1 MVSALE
7 YAPCVRH
14 YHDEIP
20 TSELCKVPSIQR
32 SLAEIRGWAA
42 SFETFSA
49 IIVALPIGRIA
60 DHRGQRGVFM
70 VVVAGILMN
79 LTWTLVVLTNLV
91 LPIKLVWASS
101 LFLLVGGGSMNRGNQ
116 TNALISE
123 VALVNLGLFFFIM
136 PALLRIV
143 SKYLKPIP
151 QVLNLGIVRASLLL
165 LLLGSLLLAFAKNSA
180 FLIAATMIYGLGF
193 GARSTLLSLVTSWI
207 DPKQAG
213 TLFSAVFLVEQ
224 IGMLGGGE
232 PLAQNVLGISLG
244 LQDPWKGLP
253 FICTAWI
260 DRNMDVNIE
269 LFRSMPSRT
278 ASRSSSS
285 YFQSSDSQAHLDNTA
300 VRNSLA
306 PRRPQTSLSEY
317 SGYDHSGNST
327 RPNISRPSTV
337 RPGSRPGT
345 ASGRKSRNGTASSIL
360 GLSEAQT
367 IVCAVSEARGV
378 SPAVGIAFVNV
389 SLGEAVIS
397 QICDNQSYVKTIH
410 KIQLSAPSRIL
421 FMTTACPP
429 NNPSSLFSLVQ
440 DLIPDVQIDALER
453 SAWSET
459 EGLEYIHNLAF
470 KDDIEPLKVAT
481 QGKFYAICSL
491 AAAMKYIQQHFSIN
505 FVPHSLRILYRPSE
519 DTMMIDISAI
529 QSLEIMQNIRNSKS
543 KDSLFGLLNHT
554 CTPMGSRMLR
564 SNILQPPTRPDLFI
578 TPRYDALDELTTNE
592 EMFLEIRKGK
602 LIIVPTN
609 ADVQQVEE
617 QINQVLMIKSFL
629 ESIPELHTALGP
641 ANSVLLTKV
650 RELCRPQITSHS
662 LNTIRLTI
670 EADVTYMKSALDL
683 RNQRTFAVKAGIN
696 GMLDVARQTYKEL
709 TEDIH
714 QHIDALNEAHGLDAN
729 LRYDNGR
736 KYWLRLRAAD
746 FDDRPLP
753 DLLINVVRKKDKI
766 ECQTLDLVKL
776 NLRLSDTSNEVV
788 IRSDKVIQ
796 DLLKELRSDVPH
808 LFRVCES
815 VALVDMIT
823 SFAQLATTRDYVKPD
838 LSTTLALKAAR
849 HPVLDKTMNG
859 TFVPNDYYS
868 TEQYCFHIVTG
879 CNMSGKSTYIRAVAL
894 LQIMAQIGSFVPA
907 EYAAFPIIHSI
918 FARVS
923 LDDNIESNLSTFS
936 VEMREMS
943 FILRNIDD
951 KSLAVIDELG
961 RATSNRDG
969 LAIAIAMSEALI
981 LSKASIWFATHYV
994 DLTKVL
1000 ADRPGIL
1007 NLHLAATTS
1016 TTEDGLPHITML
1028 YKATSGAIRGEEHY
1042 GINLARAIGLPQSFI
1057 DKAEEVAKDI
1067 RQKRETTK
1075 RSSESTRL
1083 VARRKLI
1090 LNLQDALRQAKDS
1103 GSEEALPGYLQRLQ
1117 EDFVARMEEVDNM

>member
-1 MVSALE
+1 
-7 YAPCVRH
+7 
-14 YHDEIP
+14 
-20 TSELCKVPSIQR
+20 
-32 SLAEIRGWAA
+32 
-42 SFETFSA
+42 
-49 IIVALPIGRIA
+49 
-60 DHRGQRGVFM
+60 
-70 VVVAGILMN
+70 
-79 LTWTLVVLTNLV
+79 
-91 LPIKLVWASS
+91 
-101 LFLLVGGGSMNRGNQ
+101 
-116 TNALISE
+116 
-123 VALVNLGLFFFIM
+123 
-136 PALLRIV
+136 
-143 SKYLKPIP
+143 
-151 QVLNLGIVRASLLL
+151 
-165 LLLGSLLLAFAKNSA
+165 
-180 FLIAATMIYGLGF
+180 
-193 GARSTLLSLVTSWI
+193 
-207 DPKQAG
+207 
-213 TLFSAVFLVEQ
+213 
-224 IGMLGGGE
+224 
-232 PLAQNVLGISLG
+232 
-244 LQDPWKGLP
+244 
-253 FICTAWI
+253 
-260 DRNMDVNIE
+260 MDVNLE
-269 LFRSMPSRT
+269 LLRSMPSRT

-285 YFQSSDSQAHLDNTA
+285 YFQSSDSQAYLDHTA

-317 SGYDHSGNST
+317 SGYDHSSNSI

-440 DLIPDVQIDALER
+440 DLIPEVQIDALER

-505 FVPHSLRILYRPSE
+505 FMPHSLRIQYRPSE
-519 DTMMIDISAI
+519 DTMMIDISAM

-609 ADVQQVEE
+609 ADVQKVEE

-662 LNTIRLTI
+662 LNTIRQTI

-796 DLLKELRSDVPH
+796 DLLKELRSDIPH

-823 SFAQLATTRDYVKPD
+823 SFAQLATTRNYVKPD

-868 TEQYCFHIVTG
+868 TEQYCYHIVTG

-907 EYAAFPIIHSI
+907 EYAAFSIIHSI

-943 FILRNIDD
+943 FILKNIDD

-981 LSKASIWFATHYV
+981 QSKASVWFATHYV

-1067 RQKRETTK
+1067 RRKRETTK
-1075 RSSESTRL
+1075 RSSESARL

>member
-1 MVSALE
+1 
-7 YAPCVRH
+7 
-14 YHDEIP
+14 
-20 TSELCKVPSIQR
+20 
-32 SLAEIRGWAA
+32 
-42 SFETFSA
+42 
-49 IIVALPIGRIA
+49 
-60 DHRGQRGVFM
+60 
-70 VVVAGILMN
+70 
-79 LTWTLVVLTNLV
+79 
-91 LPIKLVWASS
+91 
-101 LFLLVGGGSMNRGNQ
+101 
-116 TNALISE
+116 
-123 VALVNLGLFFFIM
+123 
-136 PALLRIV
+136 
-143 SKYLKPIP
+143 
-151 QVLNLGIVRASLLL
+151 
-165 LLLGSLLLAFAKNSA
+165 
-180 FLIAATMIYGLGF
+180 
-193 GARSTLLSLVTSWI
+193 
-207 DPKQAG
+207 
-213 TLFSAVFLVEQ
+213 
-224 IGMLGGGE
+224 
-232 PLAQNVLGISLG
+232 
-244 LQDPWKGLP
+244 
-253 FICTAWI
+253 
-260 DRNMDVNIE
+260 MDVNME

-285 YFQSSDSQAHLDNTA
+285 YFQSSDSQAHLDHTV
-300 VRNSLA
+300 VRNSSA

-327 RPNISRPSTV
+327 RPSISRPSTV

-378 SPAVGIAFVNV
+378 SPAVGIAFVNI

-410 KIQLSAPSRIL
+410 KIQLSSPSRIL

-440 DLIPDVQIDALER
+440 DLITDVQIDAMER

-481 QGKFYAICSL
+481 QGKFYAISSL

-505 FVPHSLRILYRPSE
+505 FVPHSLRIQYRPSE

-529 QSLEIMQNIRNSKS
+529 QSLEIMQNVRNPKS

-564 SNILQPPTRPDLFI
+564 SNILQPPTRPDHFI
-578 TPRYDALDELTTNE
+578 TPRFA
-592 EMFLEIRKGK
+592 K
-602 LIIVPTN
+602 LIIFPTN

-662 LNTIRLTI
+662 LNTIRQTI

-714 QHIDALNEAHGLDAN
+714 QHIDALNEAHGLDAS

-859 TFVPNDYYS
+859 IFVPNDYYS

-907 EYAAFPIIHSI
+907 EYAAFSIIHSI

-923 LDDNIESNLSTFS
+923 LDDNIENNLSTFS

-981 LSKASIWFATHYV
+981 QSKASVWFATHYV

-1028 YKATSGAIRGEEHY
+1028 YKATSGAIRGEDHY

-1067 RQKRETTK
+1067 RRKRETTK

-1117 EDFVARMEEVDNM
+1117 EDFVARMEEIDNM

>member
-1 MVSALE
+1 
-7 YAPCVRH
+7 
-14 YHDEIP
+14 
-20 TSELCKVPSIQR
+20 
-32 SLAEIRGWAA
+32 
-42 SFETFSA
+42 
-49 IIVALPIGRIA
+49 
-60 DHRGQRGVFM
+60 
-70 VVVAGILMN
+70 
-79 LTWTLVVLTNLV
+79 
-91 LPIKLVWASS
+91 
-101 LFLLVGGGSMNRGNQ
+101 
-116 TNALISE
+116 
-123 VALVNLGLFFFIM
+123 
-136 PALLRIV
+136 
-143 SKYLKPIP
+143 
-151 QVLNLGIVRASLLL
+151 
-165 LLLGSLLLAFAKNSA
+165 
-180 FLIAATMIYGLGF
+180 
-193 GARSTLLSLVTSWI
+193 
-207 DPKQAG
+207 
-213 TLFSAVFLVEQ
+213 
-224 IGMLGGGE
+224 
-232 PLAQNVLGISLG
+232 
-244 LQDPWKGLP
+244 
-253 FICTAWI
+253 
-260 DRNMDVNIE
+260 MDVNIE
-269 LFRSMPSRT
+269 LLRSMPSRT

-285 YFQSSDSQAHLDNTA
+285 YFQSSDSQTHLDHA
-300 VRNSLA
+300 AALNSFA

-440 DLIPDVQIDALER
+440 ELIPEVQIDAMER

-470 KDDIEPLKVAT
+470 KNDIKPLKVAT
-481 QGKFYAICSL
+481 KGKFYAISSL

-505 FVPHSLRILYRPSE
+505 FVPHSLRIQYRPSE

-578 TPRYDALDELTTNE
+578 TPRNVLGDSQ
-592 EMFLEIRKGK
+592 RQ

-650 RELCRPQITSHS
+650 RELCRPEITSHS
-662 LNTIRLTI
+662 LNIIRQTI

-859 TFVPNDYYS
+859 RFVPNDYYS

-907 EYAAFPIIHSI
+907 EYAAFSIIHTI

-943 FILRNIDD
+943 FILKNIDD

-981 LSKASIWFATHYV
+981 QTKASVWFATHYI

-1028 YKATSGAIRGEEHY
+1028 YKATSGAVRGEEHY

-1067 RQKRETTK
+1067 RRRRETAK

>member
-1 MVSALE
+1 
-7 YAPCVRH
+7 
-14 YHDEIP
+14 
-20 TSELCKVPSIQR
+20 
-32 SLAEIRGWAA
+32 
-42 SFETFSA
+42 
-49 IIVALPIGRIA
+49 
-60 DHRGQRGVFM
+60 
-70 VVVAGILMN
+70 
-79 LTWTLVVLTNLV
+79 
-91 LPIKLVWASS
+91 
-101 LFLLVGGGSMNRGNQ
+101 
-116 TNALISE
+116 
-123 VALVNLGLFFFIM
+123 
-136 PALLRIV
+136 
-143 SKYLKPIP
+143 
-151 QVLNLGIVRASLLL
+151 
-165 LLLGSLLLAFAKNSA
+165 
-180 FLIAATMIYGLGF
+180 
-193 GARSTLLSLVTSWI
+193 
-207 DPKQAG
+207 
-213 TLFSAVFLVEQ
+213 
-224 IGMLGGGE
+224 
-232 PLAQNVLGISLG
+232 
-244 LQDPWKGLP
+244 
-253 FICTAWI
+253 
-260 DRNMDVNIE
+260 MDVNTKR
-269 LFRSMPSRT
+269 FRSMPSRT
-278 ASRSSSS
+278 ATRSSSS
-285 YFQSSDSQAHLDNTA
+285 YFQSSDSQAHLDHTA
-300 VRNSLA
+300 ARSSLA

-360 GLSEAQT
+360 GFSEVQT

-410 KIQLSAPSRIL
+410 KIQLSAPSRII

-429 NNPSSLFSLVQ
+429 NNPSTLFSLIQ
-440 DLIPDVQIDALER
+440 DLIPETQIDAMER

-470 KDDIEPLKVAT
+470 KDDIKPLKVAT
-481 QGKFYAICSL
+481 QGKFYAISSL

-505 FVPHSLRILYRPSE
+505 FVPHSLRIQYRPSE

-529 QSLEIMQNIRNSKS
+529 QSLEIMQNLRNSKS

-564 SNILQPPTRPDLFI
+564 SNMLQPPTRPDLFI

-592 EMFLEIRKGK
+592 EMFLEILPK

-617 QINQVLMIKSFL
+617 QINQVLMIKNFL

-650 RELCRPQITSHS
+650 RELCRPEITSHS
-662 LNTIRLTI
+662 LNTIRQTI

-714 QHIDALNEAHGLDAN
+714 QHIDVLNELHGLDAN

-753 DLLINVVRKKDKI
+753 NLLINVVRKKDKI

-788 IRSDKVIQ
+788 IRSDKVVQ

-815 VALVDMIT
+815 VALVDMIS

-859 TFVPNDYYS
+859 SFVPNDYYS

-907 EYAAFPIIHSI
+907 EYAAFSIIHSI

-981 LSKASIWFATHYV
+981 QSRASVWFATHYI

-1000 ADRPGIL
+1000 TDRPGIL

-1028 YKATSGAIRGEEHY
+1028 YKATSGATRGEEHY

-1067 RQKRETTK
+1067 RRRRETTK

-1090 LNLQDALRQAKDS
+1090 LNLQNALRRARDS
-1103 GSEEALPGYLQRLQ
+1103 GSKEALPGYLQLLQ

>member
-1 MVSALE
+1 
-7 YAPCVRH
+7 
-14 YHDEIP
+14 
-20 TSELCKVPSIQR
+20 
-32 SLAEIRGWAA
+32 
-42 SFETFSA
+42 
-49 IIVALPIGRIA
+49 
-60 DHRGQRGVFM
+60 
-70 VVVAGILMN
+70 
-79 LTWTLVVLTNLV
+79 
-91 LPIKLVWASS
+91 
-101 LFLLVGGGSMNRGNQ
+101 
-116 TNALISE
+116 
-123 VALVNLGLFFFIM
+123 
-136 PALLRIV
+136 
-143 SKYLKPIP
+143 
-151 QVLNLGIVRASLLL
+151 
-165 LLLGSLLLAFAKNSA
+165 
-180 FLIAATMIYGLGF
+180 
-193 GARSTLLSLVTSWI
+193 
-207 DPKQAG
+207 
-213 TLFSAVFLVEQ
+213 
-224 IGMLGGGE
+224 
-232 PLAQNVLGISLG
+232 
-244 LQDPWKGLP
+244 
-253 FICTAWI
+253 
-260 DRNMDVNIE
+260 MDVNTE
-269 LFRSMPSRT
+269 RFRSMPSRT

-285 YFQSSDSQAHLDNTA
+285 YFQSSDSQAHLDHTA
-300 VRNSLA
+300 ARSSLA

-327 RPNISRPSTV
+327 RPNISRPST
-337 RPGSRPGT
+337 
-345 ASGRKSRNGTASSIL
+345 
-360 GLSEAQT
+360 
-367 IVCAVSEARGV
+367 
-378 SPAVGIAFVNV
+378 
-389 SLGEAVIS
+389 
-397 QICDNQSYVKTIH
+397 
-410 KIQLSAPSRIL
+410 IQLSAPSRIL

-429 NNPSSLFSLVQ
+429 NNPSTLFSLIQ
-440 DLIPDVQIDALER
+440 DLIPETQIDAMER

-470 KDDIEPLKVAT
+470 KDDIKPLKVAT
-481 QGKFYAICSL
+481 QGKFYAISSL

-505 FVPHSLRILYRPSE
+505 FVPHSLRIQYRPSE

-529 QSLEIMQNIRNSKS
+529 QSLEIMQNLRNSKS

-564 SNILQPPTRPDLFI
+564 SNMLQPPTRPDLFI

-592 EMFLEIRKGK
+592 EMFLEI
-602 LIIVPTN
+602 
-609 ADVQQVEE
+609 QE

-650 RELCRPQITSHS
+650 RELCRPEITSHS
-662 LNTIRLTI
+662 LNTIRQTI

-714 QHIDALNEAHGLDAN
+714 QHIDVLNEVHGLDAN

-788 IRSDKVIQ
+788 IRSDKVVQ

-815 VALVDMIT
+815 VALVDMIS

-838 LSTTLALKAAR
+838 LSTTPAR

-859 TFVPNDYYS
+859 SFVPNDYYS

-907 EYAAFPIIHSI
+907 EYAAFSIIHSI

-981 LSKASIWFATHYV
+981 QSRASVWFATHYI

-1028 YKATSGAIRGEEHY
+1028 YKATSGATRGEEHY

-1067 RQKRETTK
+1067 RRRRETTK

-1090 LNLQDALRQAKDS
+1090 LNLQDALRRAKDS
-1103 GSEEALPGYLQRLQ
+1103 GSKEALPGYLQLLQ

>member
-1 MVSALE
+1 
-7 YAPCVRH
+7 
-14 YHDEIP
+14 
-20 TSELCKVPSIQR
+20 
-32 SLAEIRGWAA
+32 
-42 SFETFSA
+42 
-49 IIVALPIGRIA
+49 
-60 DHRGQRGVFM
+60 
-70 VVVAGILMN
+70 
-79 LTWTLVVLTNLV
+79 
-91 LPIKLVWASS
+91 
-101 LFLLVGGGSMNRGNQ
+101 
-116 TNALISE
+116 
-123 VALVNLGLFFFIM
+123 
-136 PALLRIV
+136 
-143 SKYLKPIP
+143 
-151 QVLNLGIVRASLLL
+151 
-165 LLLGSLLLAFAKNSA
+165 
-180 FLIAATMIYGLGF
+180 
-193 GARSTLLSLVTSWI
+193 
-207 DPKQAG
+207 
-213 TLFSAVFLVEQ
+213 
-224 IGMLGGGE
+224 
-232 PLAQNVLGISLG
+232 
-244 LQDPWKGLP
+244 
-253 FICTAWI
+253 
-260 DRNMDVNIE
+260 MDVNME

-285 YFQSSDSQAHLDNTA
+285 YFQSSDSQAHLDHTA
-300 VRNSLA
+300 ARNFLA
-306 PRRPQTSLSEY
+306 LRRPQTSLSEY

-337 RPGSRPGT
+337 RPG

-421 FMTTACPP
+421 FMSTACPP
-429 NNPSSLFSLVQ
+429 NNPSTLFSLIQ
-440 DLIPDVQIDALER
+440 DLLPETQIDAMER

-470 KDDIEPLKVAT
+470 KDDIKPLKVAT
-481 QGKFYAICSL
+481 QGKFYAISSL
-491 AAAMKYIQQHFSIN
+491 AAAMKYIQQQFSIN
-505 FVPHSLRILYRPSE
+505 FVPHSLRIQYRPSE

-529 QSLEIMQNIRNSKS
+529 QSLEIMQNIRNPKS
-543 KDSLFGLLNHT
+543 KDSLFAPNS
-554 CTPMGSRMLR
+554 PR
-564 SNILQPPTRPDLFI
+564 SLHHAP
-578 TPRYDALDELTTNE
+578 
-592 EMFLEIRKGK
+592 

-609 ADVQQVEE
+609 ADVKQVEE

-650 RELCRPQITSHS
+650 RELCRPEITSHS
-662 LNTIRLTI
+662 LNTIRQTI

-714 QHIDALNEAHGLDAN
+714 KHIDVLNDVHGLDAN

-753 DLLINVVRKKDKI
+753 DLLINAVRKKDKI

-788 IRSDKVIQ
+788 IRSDKVVQ

-815 VALVDMIT
+815 VALVDMIS

-859 TFVPNDYYS
+859 NFVPNDYYS

-907 EYAAFPIIHSI
+907 EYAAFSMIHSI

-981 LSKASIWFATHYV
+981 QSRASVWFATHYI

-1067 RQKRETTK
+1067 RRRRETAK

-1103 GSEEALPGYLQRLQ
+1103 GSKEALPGYLQLLQ

>member
-1 MVSALE
+1 
-7 YAPCVRH
+7 
-14 YHDEIP
+14 
-20 TSELCKVPSIQR
+20 
-32 SLAEIRGWAA
+32 
-42 SFETFSA
+42 
-49 IIVALPIGRIA
+49 
-60 DHRGQRGVFM
+60 
-70 VVVAGILMN
+70 
-79 LTWTLVVLTNLV
+79 
-91 LPIKLVWASS
+91 
-101 LFLLVGGGSMNRGNQ
+101 
-116 TNALISE
+116 
-123 VALVNLGLFFFIM
+123 
-136 PALLRIV
+136 
-143 SKYLKPIP
+143 
-151 QVLNLGIVRASLLL
+151 
-165 LLLGSLLLAFAKNSA
+165 
-180 FLIAATMIYGLGF
+180 
-193 GARSTLLSLVTSWI
+193 
-207 DPKQAG
+207 
-213 TLFSAVFLVEQ
+213 
-224 IGMLGGGE
+224 
-232 PLAQNVLGISLG
+232 
-244 LQDPWKGLP
+244 
-253 FICTAWI
+253 
-260 DRNMDVNIE
+260 MDVNIE

-285 YFQSSDSQAHLDNTA
+285 YFQSSDSQAYLDHTA

-410 KIQLSAPSRIL
+410 KIQLSTPSRIL

-440 DLIPDVQIDALER
+440 DLIPEVQIDALER

-459 EGLEYIHNLAF
+459 EGIEYIHNLAF
-470 KDDIEPLKVAT
+470 KEDIKPLKVAT
-481 QGKFYAICSL
+481 QGKFYAISSL
-491 AAAMKYIQQHFSIN
+491 AA
-505 FVPHSLRILYRPSE
+505 
-519 DTMMIDISAI
+519 
-529 QSLEIMQNIRNSKS
+529 
-543 KDSLFGLLNHT
+543 
-554 CTPMGSRMLR
+554 
-564 SNILQPPTRPDLFI
+564 
-578 TPRYDALDELTTNE
+578 
-592 EMFLEIRKGK
+592 

-641 ANSVLLTKV
+641 ANSLLLTKV
-650 RELCRPQITSHS
+650 RELCRPEITSHS
-662 LNTIRLTI
+662 LNKIRQTI

-736 KYWLRLRAAD
+736 KYWLRLRAAG

-838 LSTTLALKAAR
+838 ISTTLALKAAR

-868 TEQYCFHIVTG
+868 TEQYCFHSVTG

-907 EYAAFPIIHSI
+907 EYAAFSVVHSI

-943 FILRNIDD
+943 FILRNVDD

-981 LSKASIWFATHYV
+981 QTKASVWFATHYI

-1016 TTEDGLPHITML
+1016 TTEDGLPHIMML

-1067 RQKRETTK
+1067 RRKRETTK
-1075 RSSESTRL
+1075 RSSESARL

>member
-1 MVSALE
+1 
-7 YAPCVRH
+7 
-14 YHDEIP
+14 
-20 TSELCKVPSIQR
+20 
-32 SLAEIRGWAA
+32 
-42 SFETFSA
+42 
-49 IIVALPIGRIA
+49 
-60 DHRGQRGVFM
+60 
-70 VVVAGILMN
+70 
-79 LTWTLVVLTNLV
+79 
-91 LPIKLVWASS
+91 
-101 LFLLVGGGSMNRGNQ
+101 
-116 TNALISE
+116 
-123 VALVNLGLFFFIM
+123 
-136 PALLRIV
+136 
-143 SKYLKPIP
+143 
-151 QVLNLGIVRASLLL
+151 
-165 LLLGSLLLAFAKNSA
+165 
-180 FLIAATMIYGLGF
+180 
-193 GARSTLLSLVTSWI
+193 
-207 DPKQAG
+207 
-213 TLFSAVFLVEQ
+213 
-224 IGMLGGGE
+224 
-232 PLAQNVLGISLG
+232 
-244 LQDPWKGLP
+244 
-253 FICTAWI
+253 
-260 DRNMDVNIE
+260 MDVNME

-285 YFQSSDSQAHLDNTA
+285 YFQSSDSQAHLDHA
-300 VRNSLA
+300 AARNSLA
-306 PRRPQTSLSEY
+306 PRRPHTSLSEY

-327 RPNISRPSTV
+327 RLNISRPSTV

-345 ASGRKSRNGTASSIL
+345 ASGRKSRNGTAPSIL

-481 QGKFYAICSL
+481 QGKFYAISSL
-491 AAAMKYIQQHFSIN
+491 AAAMKYIHQHFSIN
-505 FVPHSLRILYRPSE
+505 FVPHSLRIQYRPSE

-578 TPRYDALDELTTNE
+578 TPR
-592 EMFLEIRKGK
+592 
-602 LIIVPTN
+602 
-609 ADVQQVEE
+609 
-617 QINQVLMIKSFL
+617 
-629 ESIPELHTALGP
+629 
-641 ANSVLLTKV
+641 
-650 RELCRPQITSHS
+650 
-662 LNTIRLTI
+662 LNTIRQTI

-907 EYAAFPIIHSI
+907 EYAAFSIIHSI

-981 LSKASIWFATHYV
+981 QSKASVWFATHYV

-1067 RQKRETTK
+1067 RRKRETTK
-1075 RSSESTRL
+1075 RSSESARL

-1090 LNLQDALRQAKDS
+1090 LNLQDALRQAKDC
-1103 GSEEALPGYLQRLQ
+1103 GSEQALPGYLQRLQ

>member
-1 MVSALE
+1 
-7 YAPCVRH
+7 
-14 YHDEIP
+14 
-20 TSELCKVPSIQR
+20 
-32 SLAEIRGWAA
+32 
-42 SFETFSA
+42 
-49 IIVALPIGRIA
+49 
-60 DHRGQRGVFM
+60 
-70 VVVAGILMN
+70 
-79 LTWTLVVLTNLV
+79 
-91 LPIKLVWASS
+91 
-101 LFLLVGGGSMNRGNQ
+101 
-116 TNALISE
+116 
-123 VALVNLGLFFFIM
+123 
-136 PALLRIV
+136 
-143 SKYLKPIP
+143 
-151 QVLNLGIVRASLLL
+151 
-165 LLLGSLLLAFAKNSA
+165 
-180 FLIAATMIYGLGF
+180 
-193 GARSTLLSLVTSWI
+193 
-207 DPKQAG
+207 
-213 TLFSAVFLVEQ
+213 
-224 IGMLGGGE
+224 
-232 PLAQNVLGISLG
+232 
-244 LQDPWKGLP
+244 
-253 FICTAWI
+253 
-260 DRNMDVNIE
+260 MDVNME

-285 YFQSSDSQAHLDNTA
+285 YFQSSDSQAHLDHTA
-300 VRNSLA
+300 ARNFLA
-306 PRRPQTSLSEY
+306 LRRPQTSLSEY

-337 RPGSRPGT
+337 RPG

-421 FMTTACPP
+421 FMSTACPP
-429 NNPSSLFSLVQ
+429 NNPSTLFSLIQ
-440 DLIPDVQIDALER
+440 DLLPETQIDAMER

-470 KDDIEPLKVAT
+470 KDDIKPLKVAT
-481 QGKFYAICSL
+481 QGKFYAISSL
-491 AAAMKYIQQHFSIN
+491 AAAMKYIQQQFSIN
-505 FVPHSLRILYRPSE
+505 FVPHSLRIQYRPSE

-529 QSLEIMQNIRNSKS
+529 QSLEIMQNIRNPKS

-602 LIIVPTN
+602 FRI
-609 ADVQQVEE
+609 EE

-650 RELCRPQITSHS
+650 RELCRPEITSHS
-662 LNTIRLTI
+662 LNTIRQTI

-714 QHIDALNEAHGLDAN
+714 KHIDVLNDVHGLDAN

-753 DLLINVVRKKDKI
+753 DLLINAVRKKDKI
-766 ECQTLDLVKL
+766 ECQTLNLVKL

-788 IRSDKVIQ
+788 IRSDKVVQ

-815 VALVDMIT
+815 VALVDMIS

-859 TFVPNDYYS
+859 NFVPNDYYS

-907 EYAAFPIIHSI
+907 EYAAFSMIHSI

-981 LSKASIWFATHYV
+981 QSRASVWFATHYI

-1067 RQKRETTK
+1067 RRRRETAK

-1103 GSEEALPGYLQRLQ
+1103 GSKEALPGYLQLLQ

>member
-1 MVSALE
+1 
-7 YAPCVRH
+7 
-14 YHDEIP
+14 
-20 TSELCKVPSIQR
+20 
-32 SLAEIRGWAA
+32 
-42 SFETFSA
+42 
-49 IIVALPIGRIA
+49 
-60 DHRGQRGVFM
+60 
-70 VVVAGILMN
+70 
-79 LTWTLVVLTNLV
+79 
-91 LPIKLVWASS
+91 
-101 LFLLVGGGSMNRGNQ
+101 
-116 TNALISE
+116 
-123 VALVNLGLFFFIM
+123 
-136 PALLRIV
+136 
-143 SKYLKPIP
+143 
-151 QVLNLGIVRASLLL
+151 
-165 LLLGSLLLAFAKNSA
+165 
-180 FLIAATMIYGLGF
+180 
-193 GARSTLLSLVTSWI
+193 
-207 DPKQAG
+207 
-213 TLFSAVFLVEQ
+213 
-224 IGMLGGGE
+224 
-232 PLAQNVLGISLG
+232 
-244 LQDPWKGLP
+244 
-253 FICTAWI
+253 
-260 DRNMDVNIE
+260 MDVNTE
-269 LFRSMPSRT
+269 RLRSMPSRT

-285 YFQSSDSQAHLDNTA
+285 YFQSSDSQAHLDHTA
-300 VRNSLA
+300 ARSSLA

-360 GLSEAQT
+360 GFSEAQT

-429 NNPSSLFSLVQ
+429 NNPSTLFSLIQ
-440 DLIPDVQIDALER
+440 DLIPETQIDAMER

-470 KDDIEPLKVAT
+470 KDDIKPLKVAT
-481 QGKFYAICSL
+481 QGKFYAISSL
-491 AAAMKYIQQHFSIN
+491 AA
-505 FVPHSLRILYRPSE
+505 V
-519 DTMMIDISAI
+519 
-529 QSLEIMQNIRNSKS
+529 
-543 KDSLFGLLNHT
+543 
-554 CTPMGSRMLR
+554 
-564 SNILQPPTRPDLFI
+564 SN
-578 TPRYDALDELTTNE
+578 E
-592 EMFLEIRKGK
+592 

-650 RELCRPQITSHS
+650 RELCRPEITSHS
-662 LNTIRLTI
+662 LNTIRQTI
-670 EADVTYMKSALDL
+670 EADVTYMESALDL

-714 QHIDALNEAHGLDAN
+714 QHIDDLEVHGLDAN

-788 IRSDKVIQ
+788 IRSDKVVQ

-815 VALVDMIT
+815 VALVDMIS

-838 LSTTLALKAAR
+838 LSTTLALKSAR

-859 TFVPNDYYS
+859 SFVPNDYYS

-907 EYAAFPIIHSI
+907 EYAAFSIIHSI

-981 LSKASIWFATHYV
+981 QSRASVWFATHYI

-1028 YKATSGAIRGEEHY
+1028 YKATSGATRGEEHY

-1067 RQKRETTK
+1067 RRRRETTK

-1090 LNLQDALRQAKDS
+1090 LNLQDALRRAKDS
-1103 GSEEALPGYLQRLQ
+1103 GSKEALPGYLQHLQ

>member
-1 MVSALE
+1 
-7 YAPCVRH
+7 
-14 YHDEIP
+14 
-20 TSELCKVPSIQR
+20 
-32 SLAEIRGWAA
+32 
-42 SFETFSA
+42 
-49 IIVALPIGRIA
+49 
-60 DHRGQRGVFM
+60 
-70 VVVAGILMN
+70 
-79 LTWTLVVLTNLV
+79 
-91 LPIKLVWASS
+91 
-101 LFLLVGGGSMNRGNQ
+101 
-116 TNALISE
+116 
-123 VALVNLGLFFFIM
+123 
-136 PALLRIV
+136 
-143 SKYLKPIP
+143 
-151 QVLNLGIVRASLLL
+151 
-165 LLLGSLLLAFAKNSA
+165 
-180 FLIAATMIYGLGF
+180 
-193 GARSTLLSLVTSWI
+193 
-207 DPKQAG
+207 
-213 TLFSAVFLVEQ
+213 
-224 IGMLGGGE
+224 
-232 PLAQNVLGISLG
+232 
-244 LQDPWKGLP
+244 
-253 FICTAWI
+253 
-260 DRNMDVNIE
+260 MDVNIE
-269 LFRSMPSRT
+269 LLRSMPSRT

-285 YFQSSDSQAHLDNTA
+285 YFQSSDSQAHLDHPA
-300 VRNSLA
+300 ALNSLA

-317 SGYDHSGNST
+317 SGYDYSGNST

-440 DLIPDVQIDALER
+440 DLIPEAQIDAMER

-481 QGKFYAICSL
+481 KGKFYAISSL

-505 FVPHSLRILYRPSE
+505 FVPHSLRIQYRPSE

-543 KDSLFGLLNHT
+543 KESLFGLLNHT

-602 LIIVPTN
+602 VCSDNLIIVPTN

-650 RELCRPQITSHS
+650 RELCRPEITSHS
-662 LNTIRLTI
+662 LNTIRQTI

-714 QHIDALNEAHGLDAN
+714 QHIDSLNEAHGLDAN

-859 TFVPNDYYS
+859 RFVPNDYYS

-907 EYAAFPIIHSI
+907 EYAAFSIIHTI

-951 KSLAVIDELG
+951 QSLAVIDELG

-981 LSKASIWFATHYV
+981 QTKASVWFATHYI

-1067 RQKRETTK
+1067 RRRRETAK

>member
-1 MVSALE
+1 
-7 YAPCVRH
+7 
-14 YHDEIP
+14 
-20 TSELCKVPSIQR
+20 
-32 SLAEIRGWAA
+32 
-42 SFETFSA
+42 
-49 IIVALPIGRIA
+49 
-60 DHRGQRGVFM
+60 
-70 VVVAGILMN
+70 
-79 LTWTLVVLTNLV
+79 
-91 LPIKLVWASS
+91 
-101 LFLLVGGGSMNRGNQ
+101 
-116 TNALISE
+116 
-123 VALVNLGLFFFIM
+123 
-136 PALLRIV
+136 
-143 SKYLKPIP
+143 
-151 QVLNLGIVRASLLL
+151 
-165 LLLGSLLLAFAKNSA
+165 
-180 FLIAATMIYGLGF
+180 
-193 GARSTLLSLVTSWI
+193 
-207 DPKQAG
+207 
-213 TLFSAVFLVEQ
+213 
-224 IGMLGGGE
+224 
-232 PLAQNVLGISLG
+232 
-244 LQDPWKGLP
+244 
-253 FICTAWI
+253 
-260 DRNMDVNIE
+260 MDVNIE
-269 LFRSMPSRT
+269 LLRSMPSRT
-278 ASRSSSS
+278 TSRSSSS
-285 YFQSSDSQAHLDNTA
+285 YFQSSGSQAHLDHTA

-317 SGYDHSGNST
+317 SGYDHSSSSI

-360 GLSEAQT
+360 GLSEVQT

-440 DLIPDVQIDALER
+440 DLIPEVQIDALER

-505 FVPHSLRILYRPSE
+505 FMPHSLRIQYRPSE

-529 QSLEIMQNIRNSKS
+529 QSLEIMQNIRNPKS

-554 CTPMGSRMLR
+554 CTPM
-564 SNILQPPTRPDLFI
+564 
-578 TPRYDALDELTTNE
+578 ALKPFHDTEKLLT
-592 EMFLEIRKGK
+592 K

-662 LNTIRLTI
+662 LNTIRQTI

-823 SFAQLATTRDYVKPD
+823 SFAQLATTMDYVKPD

-859 TFVPNDYYS
+859 AFVPNDYYS

-879 CNMSGKSTYIRAVAL
+879 SNMSGKSTYIRAVAL

-907 EYAAFPIIHSI
+907 EYAAFSIIHSI

-981 LSKASIWFATHYV
+981 QSKASVWFATHYV

-1042 GINLARAIGLPQSFI
+1042 GINLARAMGLPQSFI

-1067 RQKRETTK
+1067 RRKRETTK
-1075 RSSESTRL
+1075 RSSESARL

-1117 EDFVARMEEVDNM
+1117 EDFVARMEEVDDM

>member
-1 MVSALE
+1 
-7 YAPCVRH
+7 
-14 YHDEIP
+14 
-20 TSELCKVPSIQR
+20 
-32 SLAEIRGWAA
+32 
-42 SFETFSA
+42 
-49 IIVALPIGRIA
+49 
-60 DHRGQRGVFM
+60 
-70 VVVAGILMN
+70 
-79 LTWTLVVLTNLV
+79 
-91 LPIKLVWASS
+91 
-101 LFLLVGGGSMNRGNQ
+101 
-116 TNALISE
+116 
-123 VALVNLGLFFFIM
+123 
-136 PALLRIV
+136 
-143 SKYLKPIP
+143 
-151 QVLNLGIVRASLLL
+151 
-165 LLLGSLLLAFAKNSA
+165 
-180 FLIAATMIYGLGF
+180 
-193 GARSTLLSLVTSWI
+193 
-207 DPKQAG
+207 
-213 TLFSAVFLVEQ
+213 
-224 IGMLGGGE
+224 
-232 PLAQNVLGISLG
+232 
-244 LQDPWKGLP
+244 
-253 FICTAWI
+253 
-260 DRNMDVNIE
+260 MDVNMEI
-269 LFRSMPSRT
+269 FRSIPSRT

-285 YFQSSDSQAHLDNTA
+285 YFQSSDSQAHLDHA
-300 VRNSLA
+300 AARNSLA
-306 PRRPQTSLSEY
+306 PRRPQTSISEY

-440 DLIPDVQIDALER
+440 ELIPDVQIDALER
-453 SAWSET
+453 SAWSEI

-481 QGKFYAICSL
+481 QGKFYAISSL
-491 AAAMKYIQQHFSIN
+491 AAAMKYIHQHFSIN
-505 FVPHSLRILYRPSE
+505 FVPHSLRIQYRPSE

-602 LIIVPTN
+602 FAAITWNLIIVPTN

-662 LNTIRLTI
+662 LNTIRQTI

-796 DLLKELRSDVPH
+796 DLLKELCSDVPH

-907 EYAAFPIIHSI
+907 EYAAFSIIHSI

-981 LSKASIWFATHYV
+981 QSKASVWFATHYV

-1067 RQKRETTK
+1067 RRKRETTK
-1075 RSSESTRL
+1075 RSSESARL

-1090 LNLQDALRQAKDS
+1090 LNLQDALRQAKDC
-1103 GSEEALPGYLQRLQ
+1103 GSEQALPGYLQRLQ

>member
-1 MVSALE
+1 
-7 YAPCVRH
+7 
-14 YHDEIP
+14 
-20 TSELCKVPSIQR
+20 
-32 SLAEIRGWAA
+32 
-42 SFETFSA
+42 
-49 IIVALPIGRIA
+49 
-60 DHRGQRGVFM
+60 
-70 VVVAGILMN
+70 
-79 LTWTLVVLTNLV
+79 
-91 LPIKLVWASS
+91 
-101 LFLLVGGGSMNRGNQ
+101 
-116 TNALISE
+116 
-123 VALVNLGLFFFIM
+123 
-136 PALLRIV
+136 
-143 SKYLKPIP
+143 
-151 QVLNLGIVRASLLL
+151 
-165 LLLGSLLLAFAKNSA
+165 
-180 FLIAATMIYGLGF
+180 
-193 GARSTLLSLVTSWI
+193 
-207 DPKQAG
+207 
-213 TLFSAVFLVEQ
+213 
-224 IGMLGGGE
+224 
-232 PLAQNVLGISLG
+232 
-244 LQDPWKGLP
+244 
-253 FICTAWI
+253 
-260 DRNMDVNIE
+260 MDVNIE
-269 LFRSMPSRT
+269 LFRYMPSRT

-306 PRRPQTSLSEY
+306 PRRPQTNLSEY

-440 DLIPDVQIDALER
+440 DLVPDVQIDALER

-481 QGKFYAICSL
+481 KGKFYAISSL
-491 AAAMKYIQQHFSIN
+491 AAL
-505 FVPHSLRILYRPSE
+505 V
-519 DTMMIDISAI
+519 
-529 QSLEIMQNIRNSKS
+529 
-543 KDSLFGLLNHT
+543 
-554 CTPMGSRMLR
+554 
-564 SNILQPPTRPDLFI
+564 
-578 TPRYDALDELTTNE
+578 
-592 EMFLEIRKGK
+592 
-602 LIIVPTN
+602 IVPTN

-714 QHIDALNEAHGLDAN
+714 QHINALNEAHGLDAN

-823 SFAQLATTRDYVKPD
+823 SFAQLATTRNYVKPD

-981 LSKASIWFATHYV
+981 QSKASIWFATHYV

-1057 DKAEEVAKDI
+1057 VKAEEVAKDI